1 MEVNNR
7 RFQDALHHI
16 DGRIAEVKK
25 ITQELMDL
33 KMEFIRTIKEDENVD
48 KEVGSKDSTKESS
61 K

>member
-33 KMEFIRTIKEDENVD
+33 KMEFIRTIKEDENGKRIGD
-48 KEVGSKDSTKESS
+48 SKLD
-61 K
+61 